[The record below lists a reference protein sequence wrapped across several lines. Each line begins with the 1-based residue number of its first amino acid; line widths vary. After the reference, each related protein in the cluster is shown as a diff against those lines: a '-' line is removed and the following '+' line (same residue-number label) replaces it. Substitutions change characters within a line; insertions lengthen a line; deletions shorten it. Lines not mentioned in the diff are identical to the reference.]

1 MKKTAAAEIE
11 TQKTPTDE
19 EIIAAILLQGSI
31 SKAAEALGISIRTVY
46 ERRKDADFRLLYA
59 NARADIMREAVTK
72 MQGYLSEAVEEI
84 AKIMRD
90 QSTNPATRL
99 QAAQTLIS
107 YTSKLSDHVTAEDEK
122 AIHASNPWD
131 IMMNTL

>member
-1 MKKTAAAEIE
+1 MKKTAAAETE

-84 AKIMRD
+84 AAIMRNPK
-90 QSTNPATRL
+90 TNPATRL

-122 AIHASNPWD
+122 AVHASNPWD
-131 IMMNTL
+131 IMMNNL